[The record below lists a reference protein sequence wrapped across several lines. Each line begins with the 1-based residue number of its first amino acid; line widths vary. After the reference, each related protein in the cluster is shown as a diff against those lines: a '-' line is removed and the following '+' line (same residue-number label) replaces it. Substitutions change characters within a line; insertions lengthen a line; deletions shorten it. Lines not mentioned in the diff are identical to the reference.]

1 MKTKKILTIILIII
15 WMITVFC
22 LSNQKKEDS
31 SKLSGEVT
39 EVVIKTLDLDVKT
52 KEQEDGLENVIR
64 KLTHYG
70 LYTIG
75 GVLILSHI
83 NLYRISIK
91 KKILISQAIRNYIC
105 NNR

>member
-1 MKTKKILTIILIII
+1 
-15 WMITVFC
+15 MITVFC
-22 LSNQKKEDS
+22 LSNQKKEES

-52 KEQEDGLENVIR
+52 KEQESTIESVIR

-75 GVLILSHI
+75 GVLILLHL
-83 NLYRISIK
+83 NQYEISIK
-91 KKILISQAIRNYIC
+91 KKILISQTIRNYVC